1 VTNYK
6 RIELE
11 MTHRPTPIIA
21 FLGTGLMGE
30 PMCHNL
36 LQAGL
41 PLTVWNRSP
50 EKTERLAKRGATVA
64 NSPHDAVTGADV
76 VITMLSDGPAV
87 TDLIFNQGVA
97 DSLAK
102 GSTRIEMGSIGTD
115 EAIDHAK
122 RHAEQGVH
130 YLDAPVS
137 GGTCGA
143 GAGELAI
150 MAGGDASTFA
160 AMQPV
165 FAPLGQATHVGP
177 SGCGQLAKL
186 ANQVIVAITIGAVS
200 EAFILAGGG
209 GADRAQVREALQG
222 GFASS
227 RILTEHGQRMVER
240 AFEPGGPAKFQVK
253 DLRNALNSAQQ
264 LGLDLPIT
272 KLIHKL
278 FNDMVNSGK
287 ADMDHSGLLTHLE
300 ELNNISF
307 S

>member
-1 VTNYK
+1 MK
-6 RIELE
+6 
-11 MTHRPTPIIA
+11 PTIA

-36 LQAGL
+36 LEAGL

-50 EKTERLAKRGATVA
+50 EKTKRLAKRGAEVA
-64 NSPHDAVTGADV
+64 DSPNDAVVGADV

-87 TDLIFNQGVA
+87 TELMFERGVA
-97 DSLAK
+97 DKISNGA
-102 GSTRIEMGSIGTD
+102 TRIDMGSIGAD

-122 RHAEQGVH
+122 RHAAQGVS

-137 GGTCGA
+137 GGTRGA
-143 GAGELAI
+143 ATGELAI
-150 MAGGDASTFA
+150 MAGGDADTFV

-200 EAFILAGGG
+200 EAFILVGGG

-227 RILTEHGQRMVER
+227 RILSEHGQRMVDR
-240 AFEPGGPAKFQVK
+240 TFEPGGPAKFQVK
-253 DLRNALNSAQQ
+253 DLRNALKAAGQ

-278 FNDMVNSGK
+278 FDDMVNSGK

>member
-1 VTNYK
+1 VKST
-6 RIELE
+6 
-11 MTHRPTPIIA
+11 IA

-36 LQAGL
+36 LEAGL

-50 EKTERLAKRGATVA
+50 EKTNCLAKRGAKVA
-64 NSPHDAVTGADV
+64 DTPNDAVVGADV

-87 TDLIFNQGVA
+87 TELMFERGVA
-97 DSLAK
+97 DKISNGA
-102 GSTRIEMGSIGTD
+102 TRIDMGSIGAD

-122 RHAEQGVH
+122 RHAAQGVS

-137 GGTCGA
+137 GGTRGA
-143 GAGELAI
+143 ATGELAI
-150 MAGGDASTFA
+150 MAGGDADTFV

-227 RILTEHGQRMVER
+227 RILSEHGQRMVDR
-240 AFEPGGPAKFQVK
+240 TFEPGGPAKFQVK
-253 DLRNALNSAQQ
+253 DLRNALKAAGQ

-278 FNDMVNSGK
+278 FDDMVNSGK

>member
-1 VTNYK
+1 MN
-6 RIELE
+6 
-11 MTHRPTPIIA
+11 PSPSIA
-21 FLGTGLMGE
+21 FLGTGLMGT
-30 PMCHNL
+30 PMCQNL
-36 LQAGL
+36 LSAGL
-41 PLTVWNRSP
+41 PLTVWNRSLAKAEP
-50 EKTERLAKRGATVA
+50 LAKRGAVVA
-64 NSPHDAVTGADV
+64 DSPQTAVAEADV
-76 VITMLSDGPAV
+76 VVTMLSDGPAV
-87 TDLIFNQGVA
+87 SQMMFEQGAA
-97 DSLAK
+97 DAIRD
-102 GSTRIEMGSIGTD
+102 GATRIDMGSIGAD
-115 EAIDHAK
+115 EAVNHAK
-122 RHAEQGVH
+122 RHAKRGVR

-137 GGTCGA
+137 GGTKGA
-143 GAGELAI
+143 AAGELAI
-150 MAGGDASTFA
+150 MAGGGAETFA

-165 FAPLGQATHVGP
+165 FDPLGQATHVGP
-177 SGCGQLAKL
+177 NGCGQLAKL

-227 RILTEHGQRMVER
+227 RILSEHGQRMVER

-253 DLRNALNSAQQ
+253 DLRNALKAAEQ

-278 FNDMVNSGK
+278 FDDMVNSGK

>member
-1 VTNYK
+1 MK
-6 RIELE
+6 
-11 MTHRPTPIIA
+11 PTIA
-21 FLGTGLMGE
+21 FLGTGLMGT

-36 LQAGL
+36 LEAGL
-41 PLTVWNRSP
+41 PLTVWNRST
-50 EKTERLAKRGATVA
+50 EKTKRLAKRGAKA
-64 NSPHDAVTGADV
+64 PDSPHDAVAGADV

-87 TDLIFNQGVA
+87 AELMFERGVA
-97 DSLAK
+97 DKISNGA
-102 GSTRIEMGSIGTD
+102 TRIDMGSIGAD
-115 EAIDHAK
+115 EAIEHAK
-122 RHAEQGVH
+122 RHAKQGVA

-137 GGTCGA
+137 GGTRGA
-143 GAGELAI
+143 AAGELAI
-150 MAGGDASTFA
+150 MVGGKAETFA

-227 RILTEHGQRMVER
+227 RILTEHGQRMVDR
-240 AFEPGGPAKFQVK
+240 TFEPGGPAKFQVK
-253 DLRNALNSAQQ
+253 DLRNALKAAEQ

-278 FNDMVNSGK
+278 FDDMVNSGK